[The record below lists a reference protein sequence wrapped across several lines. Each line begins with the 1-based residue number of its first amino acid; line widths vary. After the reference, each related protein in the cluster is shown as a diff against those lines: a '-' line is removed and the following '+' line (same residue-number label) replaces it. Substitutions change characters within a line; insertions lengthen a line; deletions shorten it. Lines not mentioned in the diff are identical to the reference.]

1 MPAGNGQSTALV
13 VHEAAVQPES
23 QICAARTA
31 AHSPAACAGDALA
44 LIPNANRRA
53 GMLCQQ
59 ANRRAAILHQ
69 QAEVD
74 ENLPNLIEDA
84 EGYKVGSYS
93 RHGYNLHQ
101 GHDNISLT
109 L

>member
-1 MPAGNGQSTALV
+1 
-13 VHEAAVQPES
+13 
-23 QICAARTA
+23 
-31 AHSPAACAGDALA
+31 
-44 LIPNANRRA
+44 
-53 GMLCQQ
+53 MLCQQ